1 LRPAVN
7 DDVLMARSVRTLPLA
22 SVGGHPEFSPTNEQ
36 WKQIERAY
44 GHALSDNVRQDIVA
58 ATINFLLF
66 EPFERAAEPV
76 SLARERVLTVQEAAK
91 NLHDGGEAGG
101 AEGGSEGG
109 TTGGGGPEGGA
120 VTDALVTAK
129 ATTAT
134 FYAHHL
140 IKQHFAD
147 EAYWSRK
154 FRGRN
159 RDKFVRLRRVLAPL
173 LGAASLRW
181 RNWMTR
187 TCRATVKV
195 NAGGDGC
202 GR

>member
-1 LRPAVN
+1 
-7 DDVLMARSVRTLPLA
+7 MARSVRTLPLA

-58 ATINFLLF
+58 ATIDFLLF
-66 EPFERAAEPV
+66 EPFERAAEPVSLARERVLTVQKAAKNLHDALVALVTV

-101 AEGGSEGG
+101 AESGSEGG

-120 VTDALVTAK
+120 AGSGGQGSAEFGGNALVAAKAVTDALVTAE

-154 FRGRN
+154 FRG
-159 RDKFVRLRRVLAPL
+159 
-173 LGAASLRW
+173 
-181 RNWMTR
+181 
-187 TCRATVKV
+187 
-195 NAGGDGC
+195 
-202 GR
+202 